1 MTDFTTY
8 LRSSFLLTVPD
19 KYMYST
25 GKYLYSAVIEFI
37 KLNMKGIVR
46 ILRIG

>member
-8 LRSSFLLTVPD
+8 LRSSFLLTMPG

-25 GKYLYSAVIEFI
+25 GKYLYSALTELI

-46 ILRIG
+46 Y

>member
-1 MTDFTTY
+1 MADFTTY
-8 LRSSFLLTVPD
+8 LRSSFLLTMPG
-19 KYMYST
+19 KL
-25 GKYLYSAVIEFI
+25 GKYLYSAITEFI